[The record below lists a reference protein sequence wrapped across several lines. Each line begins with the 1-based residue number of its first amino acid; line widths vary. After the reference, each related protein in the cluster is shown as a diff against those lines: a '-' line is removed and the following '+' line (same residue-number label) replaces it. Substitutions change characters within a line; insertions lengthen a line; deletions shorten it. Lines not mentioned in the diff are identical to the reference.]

1 VECGVTQFGVHTGP
15 QDCSVQELF
24 DLWENAEQLGFD
36 WISIWDHF
44 YAAQIPPERDCFEAI
59 ACHAA
64 LAVRTSRVR
73 VGSLVYC
80 AGFRH
85 PAVLANAAVT
95 IDHLSGGRLE
105 LGIGAGWHEAEFQGY
120 ALPFEPPARR
130 LRRLGETVEV
140 IRMLWTEEISNYQ
153 GEFVH
158 LTNAL
163 CNPKPVQTPPR
174 IWIGASGDQL
184 ALPLVGRLADG
195 WNIAYV
201 SPEAF
206 GRKLEI
212 VQRHSVHPER
222 IVTGVNVGLV
232 FAEKDADEELRLRY
246 GAAADL
252 VKEGTLYGS
261 VEQIVDKI
269 GRYQQA
275 GADWINLGLR
285 APFDLAALER
295 FALEVIPQAS

>member
-1 VECGVTQFGVHTGP
+1 VTQFGVHTGP
-15 QDCSVQELF
+15 QDCSIQELF
-24 DLWENAEQLGFD
+24 NLWDNVEQLGFD

-64 LAVRTSRVR
+64 LAVRTTRVR

-85 PAVLANAAVT
+85 PAALANAAVT

-120 ALPFEPPARR
+120 GLPFEAPATR
-130 LRRLGETVEV
+130 LRRLAETVEV
-140 IRMLWTEEISNYQ
+140 IRMLWTEEVSNYQ
-153 GEFVH
+153 GEFVR

-163 CNPKPVQTPPR
+163 CNPKPVQSPPH
-174 IWIGASGDQL
+174 IWIGASGNQL

-206 GRKLEI
+206 ARKLEI
-212 VQRHSVHPER
+212 VQRHSAHPER

-232 FAEKDADEELRLRY
+232 FAEKNADEELKLRY
-246 GAAADL
+246 GDAADL

-261 VEQIVDKI
+261 VEQILDKI

-285 APFDLAALER
+285 APFDLAALGR
-295 FALEVIPQAS
+295 FATEVIPRAS